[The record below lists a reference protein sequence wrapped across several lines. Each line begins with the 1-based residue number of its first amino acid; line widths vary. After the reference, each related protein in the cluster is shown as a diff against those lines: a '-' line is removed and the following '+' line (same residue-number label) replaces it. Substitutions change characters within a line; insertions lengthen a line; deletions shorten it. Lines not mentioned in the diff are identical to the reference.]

1 MELMNNILVFPFSLK
16 CPHEQQE
23 YFKVNRYEK
32 DNCTQRQLNFWGCIM
47 RKKDLEN
54 LTLVGH
60 IEGKNGTGETVS
72 NNIRN
77 ELV

>member
-1 MELMNNILVFPFSLK
+1 M
-16 CPHEQQE
+16 
-23 YFKVNRYEK
+23 
-32 DNCTQRQLNFWGCIM
+32 
-47 RKKDLEN
+47 EN